1 MTSLANVVS
10 CFVVD
15 YDPEDILEPLND
27 KDDSE
32 NENDLDESGAR
43 DHYVSVGKSKLR
55 NEQPLLDDPRYAG
68 KRTNRKDLYFED
80 EFDEEEVSGSE
91 VEEEEDEAKGNN
103 DSFDDEED
111 LLANADSNE
120 EEEESDEDDV
130 EESGAEESEN
140 EAEVEGD
147 DEINTEL
154 RRIQEEEKYVEIY
167 HLD

>member
-1 MTSLANVVS
+1 M
-10 CFVVD
+10 
-15 YDPEDILEPLND
+15 ND

-68 KRTNRKDLYFED
+68 KRTNRKDLYSED

-91 VEEEEDEAKGNN
+91 VEEEEEEDEAEGNN

-130 EESGAEESEN
+130 GESGAEESEN
-140 EAEVEGD
+140 EDEVEGD

-167 HLD
+167 